1 MDTTPVTARSLGKS
15 YFVDGDALE
24 RAYKWNLSDYS
35 TWDQKD
41 HAKEWVLH
49 PFNIG
54 EDLSIDE
61 TSLQDDVFTILSN
74 KAGHGQQGT
83 IIAMVRG
90 TKAED
95 VIKILMQIPEEDRLK
110 VKEVTLDLSDSMRS
124 IIEAVFPNATIT
136 LDCFHIIKRCLDAVE
151 ELRLRYKR
159 EAQAITR
166 REKRK
171 WLAKKKRNAAHR
183 RWYAKTHPKT
193 YKGKRRGPKPRRA
206 NEPFRPATLSNG
218 DTLVELLTRSK
229 YALTQTHDKWSE
241 RQQARMRLLFEM
253 YPKLKEAYDIVNN
266 LRAIFRSK
274 NLTKDTART
283 KLQEW
288 YKTVTKCTLR
298 EVKSARDAIK
308 DREDNVLN
316 YFIKR
321 STNASAESLNSK
333 LKSFRAQVR
342 GVSDL
347 PFFMYRVCK
356 IYG

>member
-1 MDTTPVTARSLGKS
+1 MDTTPVTARFLGRS
-15 YFVDGDALE
+15 YLVDGDALE
-24 RAYKWNLSDYS
+24 RAYKWSLSDFG

-41 HAKEWVLH
+41 HAKDWVLH

-54 EDLSIDE
+54 EHLSIDE
-61 TSLQDDVFTILSN
+61 TSLQDDLFTILSN
-74 KAGHGQQGT
+74 KAGHGRQGT

-95 VIKILMQIPEEDRLK
+95 VIKVLMQIPQEDRLK
-110 VKEVTLDLSDSMRS
+110 VREVTLDLSESMRS
-124 IIEAVFPNATIT
+124 IVETVFPNAIVT
-136 LDCFHIIKRCLDAVE
+136 LDCFHILKRCLDAVE
-151 ELRLRYKR
+151 ELRLRFKR
-159 EAQAITR
+159 EAQAQTR
-166 REKRK
+166 REERRWK
-171 WLAKKKRNAAHR
+171 AKKKRNVAHR
-183 RWYAKTHPKT
+183 RWYARTHPKK

-206 NEPFRPATLSNG
+206 NEPFRPEVLSNG

-241 RQQARMRLLFEM
+241 RQQARMRLLFAL
-253 YPKLKEAYDIVNN
+253 YPKLKEAYDIVNR

-274 NLTKDTART
+274 NITRAMAMD
-283 KLQEW
+283 KLHDW
-288 YKTVTKCTLR
+288 YKDVAACPLR
-298 EVKSARDAIK
+298 EIKSARDAIK

-316 YFIKR
+316 YFINR
-321 STNASAESLNSK
+321 ATNAAAESLNSK